1 MLFNPSPLFEID
13 FYKSGHYAQYPEG
26 TVEIFSNFTPRS
38 SRTENKFVIFF
49 GLQAVLKDLHEN
61 WKKNFF
67 EKDIDVLLEEYKS
80 FIDATIYPD
89 AVTLEHIKAV
99 HELQYLPIEVFAVPE
114 GSMVPVGIPV
124 FCIRNTHKSAYW
136 LVNYLETKLSNALWK
151 PITSATTAF
160 SYLCAFHGFAE
171 ETGADKNFIGW
182 QGHDFSY
189 RGMSGNEDAIMS
201 AMAHLTSFYGTD
213 TVPAIPAI
221 THYYDLDWKTNLVGG
236 SVPATEHSVMCAGGM
251 DDEYGTFK
259 RLITEVCP
267 KGIVSIV
274 SDTWDY
280 WQVITNFLPKL
291 KEDILARDGRIVIR
305 PDSGDPVKIICGYE
319 IFTDRSDLFCCGDLS
334 SAVYYNADLDRYELY
349 EEDNYD
355 IPVDIIP
362 EHIAKGTFQLL
373 WDIFGGSVNGN
384 GFKILNPKIGLIY
397 GDSITTERQEQILQ
411 QLMQKGFT
419 ADNLVLG
426 IGSFTYEYVT
436 RDTYGMAMKTTNA
449 VIEKDGVTVSVPIFK
464 DPKTNIGSFSKK
476 SAKGYLKVISADGG
490 LKLIDQISSED
501 LYAED
506 NVMKVVYVDNQFKQL
521 TTFTEIRDRV
531 KSNLE

>member
-1 MLFNPSPLFEID
+1 MKTRKRNVNRE
-13 FYKSGHYAQYPEG
+13 
-26 TVEIFSNFTPRS
+26 
-38 SRTENKFVIFF
+38 
-49 GLQAVLKDLHEN
+49 DL
-61 WKKNFF
+61 
-67 EKDIDVLLEEYKS
+67 
-80 FIDATIYPD
+80 
-89 AVTLEHIKAV
+89 
-99 HELQYLPIEVFAVPE
+99 
-114 GSMVPVGIPV
+114 
-124 FCIRNTHKSAYW
+124 
-136 LVNYLETKLSNALWK
+136 
-151 PITSATTAF
+151 
-160 SYLCAFHGFAE
+160 
-171 ETGADKNFIGW
+171 
-182 QGHDFSY
+182 
-189 RGMSGNEDAIMS
+189 
-201 AMAHLTSFYGTD
+201 LTYGEFM
-213 TVPAIPAI
+213 
-221 THYYDLDWKTNLVGG
+221 Y
-236 SVPATEHSVMCAGGM
+236 
-251 DDEYGTFK
+251 FK
-259 RLITEVCP
+259 QLITKTYP

-274 SDTWDY
+274 SDTFDY

-397 GDSITTERQEQILQ
+397 GDSITIERQQQILQ

-419 ADNLVLG
+419 ADNLLLG

-436 RDTYGMAMKTTNA
+436 RDTYGMAMKATNA

-531 KSNLE
+531 KSNL